1 MLTVLS
7 DGQFWVSQILNSLML
22 GMLLFLLSVG
32 LTVILGLMNFVNL
45 AHGALYAVGAY
56 LAFTLVALL
65 GSYWLALLLAPLA
78 VAALGFALHL
88 GVLRRLSR
96 SGPMIQALAT
106 FGLLFA
112 FHDAIRFVWGAD
124 ELGLAEPPVSG
135 SLAILGVA
143 YPLQRLL
150 LIAVGLAVF
159 ALLHVL
165 LERSRL
171 GAEIRAGVDDAE
183 TAAAMGIDV
192 PQAFLVVFTL
202 GCGLAGLGGALALAA
217 FPLEPAMGA
226 QILVPALVV
235 VVVGGLGSLRGAFI
249 ASLLV
254 GGTLTFGRALA
265 PQLAAVAMYALLVA
279 VLLLRPAGLVPL
291 RR

>member
-1 MLTVLS
+1 MLTVLA
-7 DGQFWVSQILNSLML
+7 DGHFWVSQTLNSLML

-56 LAFTLVALL
+56 LAFSLVALL

-78 VAALGFALHL
+78 VTALGLALHL
-88 GVLRRLSR
+88 GVLGRLYR
-96 SGPMIQALAT
+96 AGPMIQALAT

-112 FHDAIRFVWGAD
+112 FHDAIRFLWGAD

-143 YPLQRLL
+143 YPMQRLL
-150 LIAVGLAVF
+150 LIAIGLAVF

-192 PQAFLVVFTL
+192 PRAFLVVFTL
-202 GCGLAGLGGALALAA
+202 GCGLAGLAGALALAT

-235 VVVGGLGSLRGAFI
+235 VVVGGLGSLRGAFV

-254 GGTLTFGRALA
+254 GATLTFGRALV
-265 PQLAAVAMYALLVA
+265 PQLAAVAIYALLVA